1 MTLPGTEFTAD
12 VYELEGQW
20 NPTPWV
26 SATSQ
31 LQYDNQSEQVGL
43 FARLRWI
50 VTPGSDLYLVYTQNW
65 LHCMDGIDEEECSPL
80 AIANRDFV
88 TLSRGGSVKL
98 SYTYRF

>member
-1 MTLPGTEFTAD
+1 MLIWCDDEQTEGPYHTG
-12 VYELEGQW
+12 YKL
-20 NPTPWV
+20 
-26 SATSQ
+26 SAGG
-31 LQYDNQSEQVGL
+31 EQVGL

-65 LHCMDGIDEEECSPL
+65 LHCMDGIDKEECSPL